1 MKNRNI
7 VVRALFAVAVAAGL
21 ASCAGTAPKE
31 SVGEY
36 IDDSVITTM
45 VKTRLAEDDLLKSF
59 EIGVGTYQGAVQLSG
74 TVPSQEAYY
83 KAAKITM
90 TVKGVRSITNNLV
103 IK

>member
-1 MKNRNI
+1 MKNRNCI
-7 VVRALFAVAVAAGL
+7 VRVLVLLAVAAGL
-21 ASCAGTAPKE
+21 GALE

-59 EIGVGTYQGAVQLSG
+59 EIGVGTYQGAVQLNGS
-74 TVPSQEAYY
+74 VPSQEAFY

-90 TVKGVRSITNNLV
+90 SVKGVKSITNNLV

>member
-1 MKNRNI
+1 MKNRNC
-7 VVRALFAVAVAAGL
+7 VVRVLILLAVAAGL
-21 ASCAGTAPKE
+21 GACAGNRPQE

-59 EIGVGTYQGAVQLSG
+59 EIGVGTYQGAVQLNG
-74 TVPSQEAYY
+74 TVPSQEAFY
-83 KAAKITM
+83 KAAKLTM
-90 TVKGVRSITNNLV
+90 SVKGVKSITNNLV

>member
-1 MKNRNI
+1 MKNKNI
-7 VVRALFAVAVAAGL
+7 LVRALFAAAVAAGL
-21 ASCAGTAPKE
+21 ASCAVNAPKE

-59 EIGVGTYQGAVQLSG
+59 QIGVGTYQGAVQLSG

-83 KAAKITM
+83 KAAKLTM
-90 TVKGVRSITNNLV
+90 SVNGVKSITNNLA